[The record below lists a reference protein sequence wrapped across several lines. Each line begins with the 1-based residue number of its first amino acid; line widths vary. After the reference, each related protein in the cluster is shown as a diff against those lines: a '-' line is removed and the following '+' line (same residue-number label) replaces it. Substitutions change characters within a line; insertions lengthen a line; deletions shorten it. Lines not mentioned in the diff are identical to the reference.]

1 MSNVKFLSPKVSH
14 QQHTDSFSIVVSA
27 KIERWKEAV
36 LLAWV
41 FAWTASGVF
50 FVYQLTQPLPR
61 ETKMGIVILLFFW
74 LYFELRV
81 GRALMWRLWGYE
93 QLRFRSGKFSVK
105 RNIRGFGKQR
115 DYVLANIERFKPVD
129 RSGSFFGTMDES
141 FWVVGGQ
148 RIYFEHLGKKVGVGM
163 QLDEQD
169 TRKLLDLL
177 QKQLKK
183 YRQ

>member
-1 MSNVKFLSPKVSH
+1 MSKVKFLSPKVSY
-14 QQHTDSFSIVVSA
+14 QQHADSFSIVVSA

-36 LLAWV
+36 LMAWV
-41 FAWTASGVF
+41 AAWTASGLF
-50 FVYQLTQPLPR
+50 FMYQLTQPLPR
-61 ETKMGIVILLFFW
+61 ETKMGVVILLFFW

-81 GRALMWRLWGYE
+81 GRALAWRLWGYE
-93 QLRFRSGKFSVK
+93 QLRFSPGKFSIK
-105 RNIRGFGKQR
+105 QNIRGYGKRR
-115 DYVLANIERFKPVD
+115 DYFVGNIERFKVVEK
-129 RSGSFFGTMDES
+129 STSFFGTMDES
-141 FWVVGGQ
+141 FWVMGGQ

-177 QKQLKK
+177 QKQLVK